1 MRIPLASIRPSP
13 RPVRTSW
20 DEAKLNELADS
31 IQQQG
36 LIVPVKVRPVNR
48 AAELT
53 ADYQPR
59 DLDDEI
65 NAAMAIEEGHG
76 SPEWE
81 LVYGH
86 RRTEAAR
93 RAGLQEVEA
102 IVEGVDDDDA
112 QWQALIENI
121 VRADLTALEIAA
133 GIKERRER
141 GATLEEIG
149 RRLGMVEGHVRHYL
163 AMLNAPVVV
172 EKVLQSFPTITQKE
186 FANSGAAGLDR
197 QPELRAAVLEKAS
210 KENLTYDRILR
221 VAESVAAAP
230 SEQAKRFLL
239 EQQYSPTTHDPELIR
254 SRAEQYGV
262 SDPLYSEPKAQQASV
277 AVSVAAHAFIEAT
290 KRWDV
295 LLTETRKMIATG
307 SVSPEGKQFIAHRVR
322 QTIKS
327 LETFLE
333 ELEG

>member
-1 MRIPLASIRPSP
+1 MKIPLSLIKPSP
-13 RPVRTSW
+13 RPVRTTW

-36 LIVPVKVRPVNR
+36 LIVPVKVRQ
-48 AAELT
+48 AG
-53 ADYQPR
+53 DGY
-59 DLDDEI
+59 
-65 NAAMAIEEGHG
+65 
-76 SPEWE
+76 E

-93 RAGLQEVEA
+93 RVGLQEIEA
-102 IVEGVDDDDA
+102 IVEGVDDTA
-112 QWQALIENI
+112 ALVQALIENLQREDMQPLDKARALKALKDETGWSLGEI
-121 VRADLTALEIAA
+121 ERQGIISDANASRYLSLLNEPPSVQRLISAGNTSGGMPSGTVGVQHVESVRI
-133 GIKERRER
+133 
-141 GATLEEIG
+141 
-149 RRLGMVEGHVRHYL
+149 
-163 AMLNAPVVV
+163 
-172 EKVLQSFPTITQKE
+172 S
-186 FANSGAAGLDR
+186 GLDLPSR
-197 QPELRAAVLEKAS
+197 EGVLNKAAAES
-210 KENLTYDRILR
+210 LTQTQTRR

-254 SRAEQYGV
+254 SRAQQYGV

-295 LLTETRKMIATG
+295 LLTETRKMIQAG
-307 SVSPEGKQFIAHRVR
+307 QVAPEGKQFIAHRVR